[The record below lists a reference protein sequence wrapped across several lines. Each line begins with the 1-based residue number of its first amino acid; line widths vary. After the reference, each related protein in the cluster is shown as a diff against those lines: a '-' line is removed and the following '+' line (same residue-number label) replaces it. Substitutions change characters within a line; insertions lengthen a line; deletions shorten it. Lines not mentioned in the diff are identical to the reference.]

1 MPSKLALASGETRRD
16 LAEISIALVAGL
28 ALVFTALLLCV
39 IPFSGDLAGSRD
51 FVAYWATGQQL
62 VHHADPYDHDALQ
75 KIEHNAG
82 LSPNGTLIMRN
93 PPWALPL
100 VFPLGWMGPR
110 LASTFWT
117 LLLLACLVIS
127 LLIIRALHGSPP
139 NLIYWLGLG
148 FSPALMCLIMGQTS
162 LFSLLGFALFLRYHS
177 TRPFVAGLSLWLC
190 ALKPQLFLPFSV
202 ALLAW
207 IVVSRSYRIVAG
219 TAVAVAI
226 SSAAA
231 TLIDPTVWADYSR
244 LMRSPSVQQEYVP
257 CPSDALRFW
266 IDPHAIWLQYVPAAL
281 CCVWAL
287 IYFWK
292 NRHNWNWTTN
302 SSPLMLASLL
312 TAPYSWFYDQTLAI
326 PAMMHGAYVT
336 RSRWLLVVL
345 AAIIALVDVE
355 MCAVKVI
362 SSIYIWNIPVW
373 FAWYLL
379 ATTPAHRKAVPLVE
393 AVV

>member
-1 MPSKLALASGETRRD
+1 MIGNLALFAGEKRPD
-16 LAEISIALVAGL
+16 LAEISVALVAGL
-28 ALVFTALLLCV
+28 ALVFTALLVCV

-62 VHHADPYDHDALQ
+62 VHHANPYDHDALQ

-82 LSPNGTLIMRN
+82 LAPNGALIMRN

-100 VFPLGWMGPR
+100 AFPLGLMGPR
-110 LASTFWT
+110 VASTFWT
-117 LLLLACLVIS
+117 LLLLACLIIAVR
-127 LLIIRALHGSPP
+127 IIRALHGSPA
-139 NLIYWLGLG
+139 NLLHWLGFG

-202 ALLAW
+202 VLLAW
-207 IVVSRSYRIVAG
+207 IVISKSYKIAAG
-219 TAVAVAI
+219 TAVAIAI

-231 TLIDPTVWADYSR
+231 TWIDPTVWADYAR
-244 LMRSPSVQQEYVP
+244 LMRSPSVQQEYIP

-266 IDPHAIWLQYVPAAL
+266 IDPHAIWIQYVPAAL

-287 IYFWK
+287 IYFWQ
-292 NRHNWNWTTN
+292 NRRTWNWTTN

-312 TAPYSWFYDQTLAI
+312 TAPYSWFYDQTMAI
-326 PAMMHGAYVT
+326 PAMMHGAYAT
-336 RSRWLLVVL
+336 SSRWLLAVL
-345 AAIIALVDVE
+345 AIIIALVDVE
-355 MCAVKVI
+355 MLQVKVI
-362 SSIYIWNIPVW
+362 SSIYLWNIPVW

-379 ATTPAHRKAVPLVE
+379 ATASVRRKAMRLVE